1 MTDDSS
7 NNSSIFFNSKEM
19 KQQELQIMA
28 DLPDIKEVY
37 LRPAMRV
44 YEFNIEG
51 DLLKGENDKN
61 P

>member
-1 MTDDSS
+1 
-7 NNSSIFFNSKEM
+7 M

-28 DLPDIKEVY
+28 DLSDIKEVY